1 MSESTLDCDEEIF
14 ALQFSSPCQVV
25 GALRDMVR
33 VESGERGVG
42 DDETLELL
50 TDKSAALLARNV

>member
-1 MSESTLDCDEEIF
+1 M
-14 ALQFSSPCQVV
+14 
-25 GALRDMVR
+25 R